1 MKSIVF
7 VACAIPLILVGW
19 DVAVEIRVPGSVFGA
34 DPAEAI
40 VDLLG
45 NWTIRLLIVTLS
57 ISTIA
62 RVFKRPKMITLR
74 RTIGLWSF
82 AYGCMH
88 FSAYFTLLAE
98 FSVSAW
104 LEDFSERTYIT
115 AGMTAFILLIPL
127 AVTSTRNWQRR
138 LGTRWRKL
146 HALIYPASIAALLH
160 VLWVAKASFLDV
172 FIYGLALAILLA
184 ERIVVRIRRREGRA
198 AIGG

>member
-1 MKSIVF
+1 M
-7 VACAIPLILVGW
+7 
-19 DVAVEIRVPGSVFGA
+19 PGSVFGA

-45 NWTIRLLIVTLS
+45 NWTIRLLLVTLS

-88 FSAYFTLLAE
+88 FSAYLTLLAE
-98 FSVSAW
+98 YSVTAW

-184 ERIVVRIRRREGRA
+184 ERIVVRIRRREGKG
-198 AIGG
+198 AIGR

>member
-7 VACAIPLILVGW
+7 AACAIPLILVGW
-19 DVAVEIRVPGSVFGA
+19 DVAVELRMPGSVFGA

-45 NWTIRLLIVTLS
+45 NWTIRLLLATLS

-62 RVFKRPKMITLR
+62 RVFKRPKIVTFR
-74 RTIGLWSF
+74 RTIGLWAF
-82 AYGCMH
+82 AYACIH
-88 FSAYFTLLAE
+88 FLTYFMLLAE
-98 FSVSAW
+98 YSVSAW

-115 AGMTAFILLIPL
+115 AGMTALILLIPL

-138 LGTRWRKL
+138 LGLRWRKL
-146 HALIYPASIAALLH
+146 HALIYPAAIAALLH

-172 FIYGLALAILLA
+172 FIYGLALAILFA
-184 ERIVVRIRRREGRA
+184 ERILVRIRRREGKG
-198 AIGG
+198 AIGR

>member
-7 VACAIPLILVGW
+7 AACAIPLILVGW
-19 DVAVEIRVPGSVFGA
+19 DVAVELRMPGSVFGA

-45 NWTIRLLIVTLS
+45 NWTIRLLLATLS

-62 RVFKRPKMITLR
+62 RVFKRPKIVTFR
-74 RTIGLWSF
+74 RTIGLWAF
-82 AYGCMH
+82 AYACIH
-88 FSAYFTLLAE
+88 FLTYFMLLAE
-98 FSVSAW
+98 YSVSAW

-115 AGMTAFILLIPL
+115 AGMTALILLIPL

-138 LGTRWRKL
+138 LRLRWRKL
-146 HALIYPASIAALLH
+146 HALIYPAAIAALLH

-172 FIYGLALAILLA
+172 FIYGLALAILFA
-184 ERIVVRIRRREGRA
+184 ERILVRIRRREGKG
-198 AIGG
+198 AIGR

>member
-7 VACAIPLILVGW
+7 AACAIPLILVGW
-19 DVAVEIRVPGSVFGA
+19 DVAVELRMPGSVFGA

-45 NWTIRLLIVTLS
+45 NWTIRLLLATLS

-62 RVFKRPKMITLR
+62 RVFKRPKIVTFR
-74 RTIGLWSF
+74 RTIGLWAF
-82 AYGCMH
+82 AYACIH
-88 FSAYFTLLAE
+88 FLAYFTLLAE
-98 FSVSAW
+98 YSVSAW

-115 AGMTAFILLIPL
+115 AGMTALILLIPL

-138 LGTRWRKL
+138 LGLRWRKL
-146 HALIYPASIAALLH
+146 HALIYPAAIAALLH

-172 FIYGLALAILLA
+172 FIYGLALAILFA
-184 ERIVVRIRRREGRA
+184 ERILVRIRGREGKG
-198 AIGG
+198 AIRR